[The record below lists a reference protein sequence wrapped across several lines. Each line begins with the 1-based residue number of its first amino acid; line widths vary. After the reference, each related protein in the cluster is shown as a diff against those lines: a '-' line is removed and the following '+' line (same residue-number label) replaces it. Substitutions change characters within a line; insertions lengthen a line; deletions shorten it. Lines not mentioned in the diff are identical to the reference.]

1 MSHVRRNHLMLVV
14 AGLLLFALP
23 VIAHHSVSAEFNPDK
38 VITLKGVI
46 SKVEW
51 INPHIFIYLDVKD
64 EEGKATT
71 WMLQSLPPMFF
82 RGSGLTK
89 EALLNN
95 KQEATV
101 TAFPAKD
108 GTRAYGF
115 LLKMSYPD
123 GHFYNFSPGG
133 DGKGGSATGG
143 VSK

>member
-1 MSHVRRNHLMLVV
+1 MQTRLRWMV
-14 AGLLLFALP
+14 AVAAVLLTALP
-23 VIAHHSVSAEFNPDK
+23 LLAHHSVTAEFNPDK

-51 INPHIFIYLDVKD
+51 INPHIYIYLDVKD
-64 EEGKATT
+64 ESGKMTT
-71 WMLQSLPPMFF
+71 WMFQSLPPMFF

-89 EALLNN
+89 ETLLNN

-101 TAFPAKD
+101 TAFAAKD

-123 GHFYNFSPGG
+123 GHFYSFSPQN
-133 DGKGGSATGG
+133 DGKSGA
-143 VSK
+143 K